1 MSSKCL
7 LAKTTMKKFYT
18 FFLTTILLALSASAQ
33 NATRMS
39 LGGIILNGEEGEFY
53 TISNKLIGVYVPPRF
68 TNVIYAKDKNTS
80 TSPSRPSDAQ
90 LANNKIYDVPET
102 FDQSNWVKV
111 LFPVGYDAS
120 AFEGKELTNIT
131 GRFNIASAPGGP
143 VGLYVAVDENNPP
156 QDTGSPVSFTPNI
169 YNTANFVEQ
178 PTWFLVKP
186 KNLEYCTVRWAIY
199 AGENLFIVPKH
210 TDAHNQYSLP
220 GSFKVDMTMWEQQ
233 TDDNSITADNVFTVN
248 HSYEFAALVEF
259 SKGSNVGLNIDP
271 GFDGDINYAPRR
283 APARVEGFEFGDP
296 GSLPEGYHCTVFP
309 LRLIDEV
316 ITGVEQTVGERSVE
330 SVRYSLQGRLSATP
344 HAGMNIVVTTYSDGS
359 TTTRKT
365 IW

>member
-1 MSSKCL
+1 
-7 LAKTTMKKFYT
+7 MKKFY
-18 FFLTTILLALSASAQ
+18 LSILTILLALSASAQ
-33 NATRMS
+33 DNRPTWTLR
-39 LGGIILNGEEGEFY
+39 GIIENGERDSYY
-53 TISNKLIGVYVPPRF
+53 TVKDSLIGVYVPPRF
-68 TNVIYAKDKNTS
+68 TNVIYAKDKNRS
-80 TSPSRPSDAQ
+80 ANRSKPSEIQ
-90 LANNKIYDVPET
+90 TTYNNIYDLPST
-102 FDQSNWVKV
+102 FDQSNWVKI
-111 LFPVGYDAS
+111 LFPVGYNAS

-131 GRFNIASAPGGP
+131 GDFHIASAPAGP
-143 VGLYVAVDENNPP
+143 VGLYVNIDIENVP
-156 QDTGSPVSFTPNI
+156 QVTGNPVSFRPNI

-178 PTWFLVKP
+178 PEWFLVKP

-199 AGENLFIVPKH
+199 AGDNQFIVPKH

-220 GSFKVDMTMWEQQ
+220 GSFTVDMTMWEEQ
-233 TDDNSITADNVFTVN
+233 TDDNSITANDIFTTY

-259 SKGSNVGLNIDP
+259 SMGNNVGLNIDP

-330 SVRYSLQGRLSATP
+330 SVRYSDLQGRLSATP
-344 HAGMNIVVTTYSDGS
+344 HPGMNIVVTTYSDGS
-359 TTTRKT
+359 TTTQKMVK
-365 IW
+365 

>member
-1 MSSKCL
+1 MC
-7 LAKTTMKKFYT
+7 
-18 FFLTTILLALSASAQ
+18 
-33 NATRMS
+33 
-39 LGGIILNGEEGEFY
+39 
-53 TISNKLIGVYVPPRF
+53 PPRF

-120 AFEGKELTNIT
+120 EFEGKELTNIT
-131 GRFNIASAPGGP
+131 GRFNIASAPAGP
-143 VGLYVAVDENNPP
+143 VGLYVLVETTNLP
-156 QDTGSPVSFTPNI
+156 QTTDSPVSFTPNI

-199 AGENLFIVPKH
+199 AGENQFIVPKH

-330 SVRYSLQGRLSATP
+330 SVRYSDLQGRLSATP

-359 TTTRKT
+359 TTTRKMVK
-365 IW
+365 